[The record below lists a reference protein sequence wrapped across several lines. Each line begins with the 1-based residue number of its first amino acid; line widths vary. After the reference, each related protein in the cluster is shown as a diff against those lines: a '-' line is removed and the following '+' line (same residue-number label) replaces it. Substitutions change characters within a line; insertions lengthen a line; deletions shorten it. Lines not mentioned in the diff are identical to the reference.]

1 MIYIKQENNVEVY
14 KIDIPKE
21 ISINDKTYQL
31 LLLNGMSKEILHITD
46 LNNYSASDYF
56 VSLRIDPEPINKLN
70 KGYYNYVLKGNDN
83 NIVACGLLAV
93 EAEKTANTVYDR
105 NTTNIV
111 YQG

>member
-1 MIYIKQENNVEVY
+1 MIYIKQENNIEVY

-21 ISINDKTYQL
+21 ISINDTEYQL
-31 LLLNGMSKEILHITD
+31 VLLNGQSKEVLH
-46 LNNYSASDYF
+46 LNELTNYSASDYF
-56 VSLRIDPEPINKLN
+56 VSLRIDPESISNLN
-70 KGYYNYVLKGNDN
+70 KGYYNYVLKGNDS